1 MIIEDWY
8 YKYRTV
14 ALLVTIFKGIIL
26 WDMHIAKTVTIA
38 IAEVMVTKI
47 LPVTDAWRETIQTV
61 VVIVTILMGF
71 WF

>member
-1 MIIEDWY
+1 
-8 YKYRTV
+8 
-14 ALLVTIFKGIIL
+14 
-26 WDMHIAKTVTIA
+26 MHIAKTVTIIA

-61 VVIVTILMGF
+61 VVIVTMLMGF